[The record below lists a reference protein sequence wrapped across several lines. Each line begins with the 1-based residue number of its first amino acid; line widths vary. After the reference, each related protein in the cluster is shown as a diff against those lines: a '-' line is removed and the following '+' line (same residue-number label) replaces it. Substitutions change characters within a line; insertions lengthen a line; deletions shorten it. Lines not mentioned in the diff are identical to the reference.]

1 MPKINQKVRV
11 ALVSMLIITLGNL
24 AASLYSQARHAPS
37 QGQSNASNKDQM
49 SEHAKESKSRFPV
62 ADYNAPEDTEP
73 AKRAKRKARNE
84 RHNKSMMG
92 VKGGLTAPPDSGDEI
107 VLRTDWEVNVPRI
120 PAAQSSVVVTGEI
133 VDANAY
139 ISADENGVYSEFG
152 LRVEETMKKDDSWAV
167 SAGEVISV
175 ERQGG
180 RVRYPSGRVE
190 WYRIALQDLP
200 LVNHRYVLFLKRIDE
215 DSFSI
220 VTGYELREGHV
231 YALDGASQFR
241 ALDGAEEVAL
251 LKSVREAIAKQ

>member
-1 MPKINQKVRV
+1 MPKINQKVRI
-11 ALVSMLIITLGNL
+11 ALVAMLIITLGNL
-24 AASLYSQARHAPS
+24 ATTLYSQARHPLS
-37 QGQSNASNKDQM
+37 RGQDNARNKDQR
-49 SEHAKESKSRFPV
+49 SERAKESKSRFPI
-62 ADYNAPEDTEP
+62 ADYNAPEDPEP

-84 RHNKSMMG
+84 RHNNSMMG

-107 VLRTDWEVNVPRI
+107 VLRTDWEVNVPQL

-139 ISADENGVYSEFG
+139 ISADKNGVYSEFG
-152 LRVEETMKKDDSWAV
+152 LRVEETLKKDDTWAV

-180 RVRYPSGRVE
+180 RVRYLSGRVE

-200 LVNHRYVLFLKRIDE
+200 LVNHRYVLFLKRMDE

-220 VTGYELREGHV
+220 ITGYELSEGHV
-231 YALDGASQFR
+231 YALDSASQFR
-241 ALDGAEEVAL
+241 ALDGADEIAFL
-251 LKSVREAIAKQ
+251 QSVRGAIAK